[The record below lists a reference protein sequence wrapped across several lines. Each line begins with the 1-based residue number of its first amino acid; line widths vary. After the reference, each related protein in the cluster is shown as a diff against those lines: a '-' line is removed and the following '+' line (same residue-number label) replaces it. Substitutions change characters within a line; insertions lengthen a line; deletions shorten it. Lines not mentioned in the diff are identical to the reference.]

1 MTGYYN
7 DPEEVKKLSIPEMY
21 FGASDLENG
30 QYPRYDKALD
40 IYTKII
46 EMDRKEENA
55 WNEKGR
61 ILNHLERCSESLL
74 HYMEYLK
81 VFPDSE
87 RVNEGYAISKNY
99 GNVR

>member
-1 MTGYYN
+1 
-7 DPEEVKKLSIPEMY
+7 MY
-21 FGASDLENG
+21 FRASDLENG

-46 EMDRKEENA
+46 EMDKKEDTA
-55 WNEKGR
+55 WHEKGR

-74 HYMEYLK
+74 HYVDYLK

-87 RVNEGYAISKNY
+87 RAVQGYEIAKNC
-99 GNVR
+99 GDVR